1 MHKLFFFLFL
11 FTTLSFIHC
20 FIAILL
26 PWHRNNHSES
36 LSGRNHKD
44 LPMQA
49 AHLPAL
55 EALYVSY
62 NKLGSLSGAMAETT
76 VPYID
81 LSHNGIK
88 SVSAFVK

>member
-1 MHKLFFFLFL
+1 
-11 FTTLSFIHC
+11 
-20 FIAILL
+20 
-26 PWHRNNHSES
+26 
-36 LSGRNHKD
+36 
-44 LPMQA
+44 MQA

-88 SVSAFVK
+88 SVSAFVKWSIQRAIQSDVLVKEWGWS